1 MRINKY
7 NGSFLLL
14 ISLSLITG
22 FIALAL
28 FTKTLP
34 LFAAKT
40 LYFCQQF
47 VSNTLFQI
55 PHTLPNTLVITLGT
69 AILLGALSF
78 FIQLWKTQRLV
89 KGLLIKHVT
98 ISKKTESMI
107 VTLGLKN
114 RVHLVEDT
122 NLFSFCS
129 GILSPSIIITTGL
142 VSSLNDKELEAV
154 FLHEKAHL
162 QSHDPLKIIL
172 GKTISWVFFFLPIFS
187 ELNKNIVASSE
198 LLADRF
204 VINSQQGTMYL
215 KGALRKILITPQVAL
230 ATVPAIA
237 NPDHLEMRIHRL
249 INPAAR
255 YNNFGVSIRS
265 ILISVAFFVTSLFL
279 LQTPVNA
286 FQMDAHMES
295 SPEPSY
301 FLCSSDNACRQ
312 QCHHN
317 AQTSTISTPE
327 DLFSPASPKYGL
339 SSYK

>member
-1 MRINKY
+1 MRTHRL
-7 NGSFLLL
+7 NGSFLFL
-14 ISLSLITG
+14 ILLSLVTG
-22 FIALAL
+22 FITLAL
-28 FTKTLP
+28 FVKTLP
-34 LFAAKT
+34 LIASKA

-55 PHTLPNTLVITLGT
+55 PHTLPNALVITLGT
-69 AILLGALSF
+69 AILLGVLSF

-107 VTLGLKN
+107 VSLGLKN
-114 RVHLVEDT
+114 RVHLVKDT
-122 NLFSFCS
+122 NVFSFCS

-187 ELNKNIVASSE
+187 ELNKNIVATNE

-215 KGALRKILITPQVAL
+215 RGALRKILITPQVTL

-237 NPDHLEMRIHRL
+237 NPDYLEMRIHRL
-249 INPAAR
+249 INPAAH
-255 YNNFGVSIRS
+255 YNNFGVSLRS

-279 LQTPVNA
+279 LQTPVSA
-286 FQMDAHMES
+286 FSMEHS
-295 SPEPSY
+295 KETSY
-301 FLCSSDNACRQ
+301 FVCSSENSCSE
-312 QCHHN
+312 QCEHN
-317 AQTSTISTPE
+317 AQTSTISSPAH
-327 DLFSPASPKYGL
+327 LFSSQSQKYEL
-339 SSYK
+339 PSYK